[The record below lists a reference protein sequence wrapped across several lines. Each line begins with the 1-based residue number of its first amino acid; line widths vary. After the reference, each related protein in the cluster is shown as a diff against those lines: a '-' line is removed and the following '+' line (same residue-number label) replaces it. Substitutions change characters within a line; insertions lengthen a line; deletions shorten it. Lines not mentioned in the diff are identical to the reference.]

1 MSGTAIGRATVL
13 VLGKNDAR
21 RLDLRAELLARRELA
36 CKNFERFTFPG
47 GASGQVQPTV
57 VLPF

>member
-1 MSGTAIGRATVL
+1 LQQSKVESAHFERDSHRTS
-13 VLGKNDAR
+13 
-21 RLDLRAELLARRELA
+21 LDLRAELLARRELA